1 MHTDCIKCFLEQ
13 TNKLLDKYN
22 IPDDIARDIIVRFRL
37 FINDNKNITAPEA
50 SCFMHRLIKKATQ
63 VEDPYKK
70 EKKDYNE
77 LLLNLEDDIRDTIK
91 KSDNPFQTALRYAL
105 AGNIIDFGPPKPFD
119 VFKALSAAVS
129 KEPAIDHSMEL
140 KKALQK
146 ASTVLYLGDNAGE
159 IVLDKLFIETIDHPD
174 LYFAVRGSNIIN
186 DVTKED
192 AEKVG
197 ITKITK
203 VISNGYDAPS
213 TILNRCSPEF
223 IKVYKEA
230 DVIVSKGQG
239 NLEGLIDVTDKH
251 IFFLLM
257 VKCNVIADMIK
268 VREKNVV
275 VLNNQKMLRPDS
287 HHPINHSINPH
298 IEKEFNK
305 YDLNGDMCSVIKNK
319 LDSINVEVLVKF
331 LMICQ

>member
-13 TNKLLDKYN
+13 ANKLLYKYN
-22 IPDDIARDIIVRFRL
+22 IPDDIARDIVVRFRL
-37 FINDNKNITAPEA
+37 LIDEHKNITAPEA

-77 LLLNLEDDIRDTIK
+77 LLLNMEVELRDIII

-105 AGNIIDFGPPKPFD
+105 AGNIIDFGPPNTFD

-129 KEPAIDHSMEL
+129 KEPTIDHSFEL
-140 KKALQK
+140 KKALK
-146 ASTVLYLGDNAGE
+146 NASTVLYLGDNAGE
-159 IVLDKLFIETIDHPD
+159 IVLDKLFIETIGHPN

-186 DVTKED
+186 DITMED
-192 AEKVG
+192 AEKTG
-197 ITKITK
+197 ITNIAK

-213 TILNRCSPEF
+213 TILNQCSTEF

-230 DVIVSKGQG
+230 DVIISKGQG
-239 NLEGLIDVTDKH
+239 NLEGLIDVTDKN

-257 VKCNVIADMIK
+257 VKCNVIAEMIN
-268 VREKNVV
+268 VHEKNVV
-275 VLNNQKMLRPDS
+275 VLNNQKIQ
-287 HHPINHSINPH
+287 HPVNTISNCKKYSLIDNP
-298 IEKEFNK
+298 
-305 YDLNGDMCSVIKNK
+305 S
-319 LDSINVEVLVKF
+319 
-331 LMICQ
+331 